1 MFEQDYIMRLIH
13 EMVRTVMKL
22 VFGLDEEEEEEL
34 RVLDTMSADNGE
46 KLNELIDLADEG
58 KINEAE
64 NRLYDLLEDKD
75 PDALKIALA
84 FYDHMNGF
92 DTEFLDEADYSRE
105 EIRDG
110 ICDVLRRF
118 GYGGM
123 TGLFLQ

>member
-58 KINEAE
+58 
-64 NRLYDLLEDKD
+64 
-75 PDALKIALA
+75 
-84 FYDHMNGF
+84 
-92 DTEFLDEADYSRE
+92 
-105 EIRDG
+105 
-110 ICDVLRRF
+110 
-118 GYGGM
+118 
-123 TGLFLQ
+123 TGSIQNF

>member
-84 FYDHMNGF
+84 F
-92 DTEFLDEADYSRE
+92 
-105 EIRDG
+105 
-110 ICDVLRRF
+110 
-118 GYGGM
+118 
-123 TGLFLQ
+123 